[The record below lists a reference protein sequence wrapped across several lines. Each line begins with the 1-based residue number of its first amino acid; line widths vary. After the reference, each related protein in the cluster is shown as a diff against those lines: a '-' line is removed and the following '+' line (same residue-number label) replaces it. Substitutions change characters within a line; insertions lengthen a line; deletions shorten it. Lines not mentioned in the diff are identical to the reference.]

1 MVEMREGEI
10 GRWWH
15 WKISMHLMDERRL
28 RCQAACVQSGRCARR
43 VIYLLLH
50 GSFRPLPEVLWPGGV
65 DGRPVALVVGM
76 RMNQPRLLVHGPL
89 FSASRRLRPT

>member
-1 MVEMREGEI
+1 MVEMREGVI

-28 RCQAACVQSGRCARR
+28 RCQAACDPIGRCANRLM
-43 VIYLLLH
+43 YLVLH
-50 GSFRPLPEVLWPGGV
+50 GSFRPGPEVLWPGGV

-76 RMNQPRLLVHGPL
+76 RMYQPGLLVHGPL
-89 FSASRRLRPT
+89 FSASRRRRPT